1 MGKSYKMNA
10 RNERWRKQKQR
21 KQKPIK
27 SGQHAYNWTPP
38 DSVPDSEPIDAW
50 WMAPEKEIETDS

>member
-1 MGKSYKMNA
+1 MNA